1 MLVLIISYQ
10 MWYNIIEVRKVK
22 YMSLKQASEL
32 WNISERRIRRL
43 IQENRVEGA
52 VKIGN
57 AWNIPEETSKPIDK
71 RYKIEEDKFI
81 IDIPNNFFDNLDTK
95 KRILDSKRPL
105 PKATLKSLE
114 ENFKLEW
121 TYNSNAIEGNTL
133 TLKETKVVLEGIT
146 IGGKTMR
153 EHLEA
158 INHNEAI
165 TFLEELIND
174 KNELTEIDIKN
185 IHAIVLKGID
195 NENAGRYRTEN
206 VIISGASHIPP
217 ESILVSELMEKLIYR
232 YDDWKEKYHPIVVSS
247 LLHAEFVKIHPFID
261 GNGRTARL
269 LMNFEAMKNGYP
281 PIIIKREQRHNY
293 YDALDKGALTGD
305 YTDFV
310 KLVAK
315 QAEEMLDLYLKF
327 VK

>member
-1 MLVLIISYQ
+1 MEYI
-10 MWYNIIEVRKVK
+10 
-22 YMSLKQASEL
+22 SLKQASEL

-43 IQENRVEGA
+43 IQENRIEGA
-52 VKIGN
+52 IKIGN
-57 AWNIPEETSKPIDK
+57 AWNIPIDTNKPIDK

-81 IDIPNNFFDNLDTK
+81 INISNDFFEELDEK
-95 KRILDSKRPL
+95 KAILDSKRPL
-105 PKATLKSLE
+105 PKETLKSLE

-158 INHNEAI
+158 INHKEAI
-165 TFLEELIND
+165 EFLEELIND
-174 KNELTEIDIKN
+174 NSELSEIDIKN
-185 IHAIVLKGID
+185 IHALVLKGID
-195 NENAGRYRTEN
+195 DENAGRYRTEN

-217 ESILVSELMEKLIYR
+217 ESVIVPELMEKLIYR
-232 YDDWKEKYHPIVVSS
+232 YDEWKERYHPIIVAA
-247 LLHAEFVKIHPFID
+247 LLHAEFVKVHPFID
-261 GNGRTARL
+261 ENGRTARL

-281 PIIIKREQRHNY
+281 PIIIKTEERHKY
-293 YDALDKGALTGD
+293 YDALDKGAMIGN

-310 KLVAK
+310 RMVAK
-315 QAEEMLDLYLKF
+315 QAEEMLDLYLKLI
-327 VK
+327 K

>member
-1 MLVLIISYQ
+1 MEYI
-10 MWYNIIEVRKVK
+10 
-22 YMSLKQASEL
+22 SLKQASEL

-43 IQENRVEGA
+43 IQENRIEGA
-52 VKIGN
+52 IKIGN
-57 AWNIPEETSKPIDK
+57 AWNIPIDTNKPIDK

-81 IDIPNNFFDNLDTK
+81 LDIPNDFFEELDK
-95 KRILDSKRPL
+95 KKSILDSKRPL
-105 PKATLKSLE
+105 PKETLKSLE

-158 INHNEAI
+158 INHKEAI
-165 TFLEELIND
+165 EFLEELIND
-174 KNELTEIDIKN
+174 NSELSEIDIKN
-185 IHAIVLKGID
+185 IHALVLKGID
-195 NENAGRYRTEN
+195 DENAGRYRTEN
-206 VIISGASHIPP
+206 VIISGATHIPP
-217 ESILVSELMEKLIYR
+217 ESVIVPELMEKLIYR
-232 YDDWKEKYHPIVVSS
+232 YDEWKEKYHPIVVAS

-281 PIIIKREQRHNY
+281 PIIIKTEQRHSY
-293 YDALDKGALTGD
+293 YDALDKGAMTGD

-310 KLVAK
+310 KIVVK
-315 QAEEMLDLYLKF
+315 QAEEMLDLYLKLI
-327 VK
+327 K

>member
-1 MLVLIISYQ
+1 MGYIT
-10 MWYNIIEVRKVK
+10 
-22 YMSLKQASEL
+22 LKQAAEL

-43 IQENRVEGA
+43 IQENRINGA
-52 VKIGN
+52 LKIGN
-57 AWNIPEETSKPIDK
+57 AWNIPEETSKPMDK
-71 RYKIEEDKFI
+71 RYKIEEDRFI
-81 IDIPNNFFDNLDTK
+81 IDIQNDFFKVLDENK
-95 KRILDSKRPL
+95 QKLDSKRPL
-105 PKATLKSLE
+105 PKETLKSLE

-146 IGGKTMR
+146 IGGKTIR

-158 INHNEAI
+158 INHKESI
-165 TFLEELIND
+165 DFLEELVQDN
-174 KNELTEIDIKN
+174 NELSEIDIKN

-217 ESILVSELMEKLIYR
+217 DAIIVPESMEKLIYR
-232 YDDWKEKYHPIVVSS
+232 YDEWKEKYHPIIVAA

-269 LMNFEAMKNGYP
+269 LMNFEVMKNGYP
-281 PIIIKREQRHNY
+281 PIIIKNEERHKY
-293 YDALDKGALTGD
+293 YDALDVGALTGD

-310 KLVAK
+310 KMVTK
-315 QAEEMLDLYLKF
+315 QAEEMIDLYLKII
-327 VK
+327 K

>member
-1 MLVLIISYQ
+1 MGYIT
-10 MWYNIIEVRKVK
+10 
-22 YMSLKQASEL
+22 LKQAAEL

-43 IQENRVEGA
+43 IQENRINGA
-52 VKIGN
+52 LKIGN
-57 AWNIPEETSKPIDK
+57 AWNIPEETSKPMDK
-71 RYKIEEDKFI
+71 RYKIEEDRFI
-81 IDIPNNFFDNLDTK
+81 IDIQNDFFKVLDENK
-95 KRILDSKRPL
+95 QKLDSKRPL
-105 PKATLKSLE
+105 PKETLKSLE

-158 INHNEAI
+158 INHKEAI
-165 TFLEELIND
+165 DFLEELVQDNN
-174 KNELTEIDIKN
+174 KLSEIDIKN

-217 ESILVSELMEKLIYR
+217 DAIIVPESMEKLIYR
-232 YDDWKEKYHPIVVSS
+232 YDEWKEKYHPIIVAA

-269 LMNFEAMKNGYP
+269 LMNFEVMKNGYP
-281 PIIIKREQRHNY
+281 PIIIKNEERHKY
-293 YDALDKGALTGD
+293 YDALDVGALTGD

-310 KLVAK
+310 KMVTK
-315 QAEEMLDLYLKF
+315 QAEEMIDLYLKII
-327 VK
+327 K

>member
-1 MLVLIISYQ
+1 MEYI
-10 MWYNIIEVRKVK
+10 
-22 YMSLKQASEL
+22 SLKQASEL

-43 IQENRVEGA
+43 IQENRIEGA
-52 VKIGN
+52 IKIGN
-57 AWNIPEETSKPIDK
+57 AWNIPIDTNKPIDK

-81 IDIPNNFFDNLDTK
+81 INISNDFFEELDEK
-95 KRILDSKRPL
+95 KAILDSKRPL
-105 PKATLKSLE
+105 PKETLKSLE

-158 INHNEAI
+158 INHKEAI
-165 TFLEELIND
+165 EFLEELIND
-174 KNELTEIDIKN
+174 NSELSEIDIKN
-185 IHAIVLKGID
+185 IHALVLKGID
-195 NENAGRYRTEN
+195 DENAGRYRTEN

-217 ESILVSELMEKLIYR
+217 ESVIVPELMEKLIYR
-232 YDDWKEKYHPIVVSS
+232 YDEWKERYHPIIVAA
-247 LLHAEFVKIHPFID
+247 LLHAEFVKVHPFID

-281 PIIIKREQRHNY
+281 PIIIKTKQRHKY
-293 YDALDKGALTGD
+293 YDALDKGAMIGN

-310 KLVAK
+310 RMVAK
-315 QAEEMLDLYLKF
+315 QAEEMLDLYLKLI
-327 VK
+327 K

>member
-1 MLVLIISYQ
+1 MGYITI
-10 MWYNIIEVRKVK
+10 
-22 YMSLKQASEL
+22 KQASES

-43 IQENRVEGA
+43 IQEKRIDGA

-57 AWNIPEETSKPIDK
+57 VWNIPEETSKPIDK
-71 RYKIEEDKFI
+71 RYKIKEDNFV
-81 IDIPNNFFDNLDTK
+81 IDISSDFLKKLDEK
-95 KRILDSKRPL
+95 KKILDSKRPL
-105 PKATLKSLE
+105 PKETLKSLE

-146 IGGKTMR
+146 VGGKTMR

-158 INHNEAI
+158 INHKEAI
-165 TFLEELIND
+165 EFLEELIKDN
-174 KNELTEIDIKN
+174 NELSEADIKN
-185 IHAIVLKGID
+185 IHAIVLRGID
-195 NENAGRYRTEN
+195 NENAGKYRTEN

-217 ESILVSELMEKLIYR
+217 DAIVVPELMEKLIYR
-232 YDDWKEKYHPIVVSS
+232 YDEWKEKYHPIVVAA

-281 PIIIKREQRHNY
+281 PIIIKKEERHKY
-293 YDALDKGALTGD
+293 YDALDTGALTGN

-310 KLVAK
+310 KMVTK
-315 QAEEMLDLYLKF
+315 QAEEMLNLYLKII
-327 VK
+327 K

>member
-1 MLVLIISYQ
+1 MRYI
-10 MWYNIIEVRKVK
+10 
-22 YMSLKQASEL
+22 SLKQAAEL

-43 IQENRVEGA
+43 IQENRIDGA
-52 VKIGN
+52 IKIGN
-57 AWNIPEETSKPIDK
+57 AWNIPEETNKPIDK

-81 IDIPNNFFDNLDTK
+81 IDISNDFFEILDEK
-95 KRILDSKRPL
+95 KKILDSKRPL

-165 TFLEELIND
+165 NFLEELIND
-174 KNELTEIDIKN
+174 TNELTEIDIKN

-195 NENAGRYRTEN
+195 NENAGKYRTEN
-206 VIISGASHIPP
+206 VIISGATHIPP
-217 ESILVSELMEKLIYR
+217 ESILVPELMEKLIYR
-232 YDDWKEKYHPIVVSS
+232 YDEWKEKYHPLVVSA

-281 PIIIKREQRHNY
+281 PIIIKREQRHEY
-293 YDALDKGALTGD
+293 YDALDKGAITGD

-310 KLVAK
+310 KLVEQ
-315 QAEEMLDLYLKF
+315 QAEEMINLYLKF

>member
-1 MLVLIISYQ
+1 MGYI
-10 MWYNIIEVRKVK
+10 
-22 YMSLKQASEL
+22 SLKQASEL

-43 IQENRVEGA
+43 IQENRIEGA

-71 RYKIEEDKFI
+71 RYKIEDDKFI
-81 IDIPNNFFDNLDTK
+81 IDISDDFFKNLDEK
-95 KRILDSKRPL
+95 KKILDSKRPL
-105 PKATLKSLE
+105 PKETLKSLE

-153 EHLEA
+153 EHLEV

-165 TFLEELIND
+165 EFLEELIND
-174 KNELTEIDIKN
+174 NRELTEIDIKN

-195 NENAGRYRTEN
+195 DEDAGRYRTEN

-217 ESILVSELMEKLIYR
+217 ESIRVPELMEKLIYR
-232 YDDWKEKYHPIVVSS
+232 YDEWKEKYHPIVVAA

-269 LMNFEAMKNGYP
+269 LMNFEVMKNGYP
-281 PIIIKREQRHNY
+281 PIIIKTEQRHKY
-293 YDALDKGALTGD
+293 YDTLDEGAMTGN
-305 YTDFV
+305 YTEFV
-310 KLVAK
+310 KIVAK
-315 QAEEMLDLYLKF
+315 QAVEMIDLYLK
-327 VK
+327 VIK

>member
-1 MLVLIISYQ
+1 M
-10 MWYNIIEVRKVK
+10 R
-22 YMSLKQASEL
+22 YMSLKQASKL

-43 IQENRVEGA
+43 IQENRIYGA

-81 IDIPNNFFDNLDTK
+81 INIPNNFFENLDKK

-174 KNELTEIDIKN
+174 INELTEGDIKN

-195 NENAGRYRTEN
+195 NENAGKYRTEN
-206 VIISGASHIPP
+206 VIISGATHIPP
-217 ESILVSELMEKLIYR
+217 DSILVSELMEKLIYR
-232 YDDWKEKYHPIVVSS
+232 YDEWKEKYHPIVVSA

-281 PIIIKREQRHNY
+281 PIIIKKEQRHEY
-293 YDALDKGALTGD
+293 YDVLDKGAITGD
-305 YTDFV
+305 YTDFI
-310 KLVAK
+310 KLVTK
-315 QAEEMLDLYLKF
+315 QAEEMIDLYLKF

>member
-1 MLVLIISYQ
+1 MGYIT
-10 MWYNIIEVRKVK
+10 
-22 YMSLKQASEL
+22 LKQAAEL

-43 IQENRVEGA
+43 IQENRIDGA

-57 AWNIPEETSKPIDK
+57 AWSIPEETSKPMDK
-71 RYKIEEDKFI
+71 RYKMEEDRFI
-81 IDIPNNFFDNLDTK
+81 IDVPSDFFKELDEK
-95 KRILDSKRPL
+95 KQKLDSKRPL
-105 PKATLKSLE
+105 PKETLKSLE

-158 INHNEAI
+158 INHKEAI
-165 TFLEELIND
+165 EFLEELVQYN
-174 KNELTEIDIKN
+174 NELSEMDIKN

-195 NENAGRYRTEN
+195 NENVGRYRTEN

-217 ESILVSELMEKLIYR
+217 DAIIVPESMEKLIYR
-232 YDDWKEKYHPIVVSS
+232 YDEWKEKYHPIIVAA

-269 LMNFEAMKNGYP
+269 LMNFEVMKNGYP
-281 PIIIKREQRHNY
+281 PIIIKNEERHKY
-293 YDALDKGALTGD
+293 YDALDVGALTGD

-310 KLVAK
+310 KMVTK
-315 QAEEMLDLYLKF
+315 QAEEMIDLYLKII
-327 VK
+327 K

>member
-1 MLVLIISYQ
+1 MGYI
-10 MWYNIIEVRKVK
+10 
-22 YMSLKQASEL
+22 SLKQASEL

-43 IQENRVEGA
+43 IQENRIEGA
-52 VKIGN
+52 IKIGN
-57 AWNIPEETSKPIDK
+57 AWNIPIDTNKPIDK
-71 RYKIEEDKFI
+71 RYKIEKDKFI
-81 IDIPNNFFDNLDTK
+81 INISNDFFEELDEK
-95 KRILDSKRPL
+95 KAILDSKRPL
-105 PKATLKSLE
+105 PKETLKSLE

-158 INHNEAI
+158 INHKEAI
-165 TFLEELIND
+165 EFLEELIND
-174 KNELTEIDIKN
+174 NSELSEMDIKN
-185 IHAIVLKGID
+185 IHALVLKGID
-195 NENAGRYRTEN
+195 DQNAGRYRTEN

-217 ESILVSELMEKLIYR
+217 ESVIVPEFMEKLIYR
-232 YDDWKEKYHPIVVSS
+232 YDEWKERYHPIIVAA

-281 PIIIKREQRHNY
+281 PIIIKTKQRHKY
-293 YDALDKGALTGD
+293 YDALDKGAMIGN

-310 KLVAK
+310 KMVAK
-315 QAEEMLDLYLKF
+315 QAEEMLNLYLKLI
-327 VK
+327 K

>member
-1 MLVLIISYQ
+1 MGYI
-10 MWYNIIEVRKVK
+10 
-22 YMSLKQASEL
+22 SLKQASEL

-43 IQENRVEGA
+43 IEENRIDGA

-57 AWNIPEETSKPIDK
+57 AWNIPEETNKPIDK

-81 IDIPNNFFDNLDTK
+81 IDIPNSVYDKLDK
-95 KRILDSKRPL
+95 KKAILESKRPF
-105 PKATLKSLE
+105 PKETLKSLE

-158 INHNEAI
+158 INHKEAI
-165 TFLEELIND
+165 EFLEELVKDNS
-174 KNELTEIDIKN
+174 ELTEMNIKN

-195 NENAGRYRTEN
+195 NENAGRYRIEN
-206 VIISGASHIPP
+206 VIISGATHIPP
-217 ESILVSELMEKLIYR
+217 KSVIVPELMEKLIYR
-232 YDDWKEKYHPIVVSS
+232 YDEWKEKYHPIVVSA

-281 PIIIKREQRHNY
+281 PIIIKTEETHKY
-293 YDALDKGALTGD
+293 YEALDKGAMTGD

-310 KLVAK
+310 IMVIN
-315 QAEEMLDLYLKF
+315 QVEEMINLYLKLL
-327 VK
+327 KE

>member
-1 MLVLIISYQ
+1 MEYI
-10 MWYNIIEVRKVK
+10 
-22 YMSLKQASEL
+22 SLKQASEL

-43 IQENRVEGA
+43 IQENRIEGA
-52 VKIGN
+52 IKIGN
-57 AWNIPEETSKPIDK
+57 AWNIPIDTNKPIDK

-81 IDIPNNFFDNLDTK
+81 INISNDFFEELDEK
-95 KRILDSKRPL
+95 KAILDSKRPL
-105 PKATLKSLE
+105 PKETLKSLE

-158 INHNEAI
+158 INHKEAI
-165 TFLEELIND
+165 EFLEELIND
-174 KNELTEIDIKN
+174 NSELSEMDIKN
-185 IHAIVLKGID
+185 IHALVLKGID
-195 NENAGRYRTEN
+195 DENAGRYRTEN

-217 ESILVSELMEKLIYR
+217 ESVIVPELMEKLIYR
-232 YDDWKEKYHPIVVSS
+232 YDEWKERYHPIIVAA

-281 PIIIKREQRHNY
+281 PIIIKTEQRHSY
-293 YDALDKGALTGD
+293 YDALDKGAMTGN

-310 KLVAK
+310 KMVTK
-315 QAEEMLDLYLKF
+315 QAEEMLDLYLKLI
-327 VK
+327 K

>member
-1 MLVLIISYQ
+1 MEYI
-10 MWYNIIEVRKVK
+10 
-22 YMSLKQASEL
+22 SLKQASKK

-52 VKIGN
+52 IKNGN
-57 AWNIPEETSKPIDK
+57 AWNIPIDTSKPMDK
-71 RYKIEEDKFI
+71 RYKIEEDQFI
-81 IDIPNNFFDNLDTK
+81 IDIHNNFFNELDK
-95 KRILDSKRPL
+95 KKAILDKKRPL
-105 PKATLKSLE
+105 PKETLKSLE

-165 TFLEELIND
+165 EFMEELIKDNA
-174 KNELTEIDIKN
+174 ELTEIDIKN

-195 NENAGRYRTEN
+195 RENAGKYRMEN
-206 VIISGASHIPP
+206 VIISGATHIPP
-217 ESILVSELMEKLIYR
+217 ESVIVPEQMEKLIYR
-232 YDDWKEKYHPIVVSS
+232 YDEWKEKYHPIIVAA

-269 LMNFEAMKNGYP
+269 LMNFEVMKNGYP
-281 PIIIKREQRHNY
+281 PIIIKTEQRHSY
-293 YDALDKGALTGD
+293 YEALDKGAMTGD

-310 KLVAK
+310 KIVTK
-315 QAEEMLDLYLKF
+315 QAEEMMNLYLKLI
-327 VK
+327 K

>member
-1 MLVLIISYQ
+1 MEYI
-10 MWYNIIEVRKVK
+10 
-22 YMSLKQASEL
+22 SLKQASEL

-43 IQENRVEGA
+43 IQENRIEGA
-52 VKIGN
+52 IKIGN
-57 AWNIPEETSKPIDK
+57 AWNIPADTNKPIDK

-81 IDIPNNFFDNLDTK
+81 LDIPNNFFEELDK
-95 KRILDSKRPL
+95 KKSILDSKRPL
-105 PKATLKSLE
+105 PKETLKSLE

-158 INHNEAI
+158 INHKEAI
-165 TFLEELIND
+165 EFLEELIKDNR
-174 KNELTEIDIKN
+174 ELSEMDIKN
-185 IHAIVLKGID
+185 IHALVLKGID
-195 NENAGRYRTEN
+195 DENAGRYRTEN
-206 VIISGASHIPP
+206 VIISGATHIPP
-217 ESILVSELMEKLIYR
+217 ESVIVPELMEKLIYR
-232 YDDWKEKYHPIVVSS
+232 YDEWKEKYHPIVVAS

-281 PIIIKREQRHNY
+281 PIIIKTEQRHSY
-293 YDALDKGALTGD
+293 YDALDKGAMTGD
-305 YTDFV
+305 YTNFV
-310 KLVAK
+310 KMVTK
-315 QAEEMLDLYLKF
+315 QAEEVLDLYLKLI
-327 VK
+327 K

>member
-1 MLVLIISYQ
+1 MEYI
-10 MWYNIIEVRKVK
+10 
-22 YMSLKQASEL
+22 SLKQASEL

-43 IQENRVEGA
+43 IQENRIEGA
-52 VKIGN
+52 IKIGN
-57 AWNIPEETSKPIDK
+57 AWNIPIDTNKPIDK

-81 IDIPNNFFDNLDTK
+81 INISNDFFEELDEK
-95 KRILDSKRPL
+95 KAILDSKRPL
-105 PKATLKSLE
+105 PKETLKSLE

-158 INHNEAI
+158 INHKEAI
-165 TFLEELIND
+165 EFLEELIND
-174 KNELTEIDIKN
+174 NSELSEIDIKN
-185 IHAIVLKGID
+185 IHALVLKGID
-195 NENAGRYRTEN
+195 DENAGRYRTEN

-217 ESILVSELMEKLIYR
+217 ESVIVPELMEKLIYR
-232 YDDWKEKYHPIVVSS
+232 YDEWKERYHPIIVAA
-247 LLHAEFVKIHPFID
+247 LLHAEFVKVHPFID

-281 PIIIKREQRHNY
+281 PIIIKTKQIHKY
-293 YDALDKGALTGD
+293 YDALDKGAMIGN

-310 KLVAK
+310 RMVAK
-315 QAEEMLDLYLKF
+315 QAEEMLDLYLKLI
-327 VK
+327 K

>member
-1 MLVLIISYQ
+1 MGYIT
-10 MWYNIIEVRKVK
+10 
-22 YMSLKQASEL
+22 LKQAAEL

-43 IQENRVEGA
+43 IQENRINGA
-52 VKIGN
+52 LKIGN
-57 AWNIPEETSKPIDK
+57 AWNIPEETSKPMDK
-71 RYKIEEDKFI
+71 RYKIEEDRFI
-81 IDIPNNFFDNLDTK
+81 IDIQNDFFKVLDENK
-95 KRILDSKRPL
+95 QKLDSKRPL
-105 PKATLKSLE
+105 PKETLKSLE

-121 TYNSNAIEGNTL
+121 TYNSNAIEGNAL
-133 TLKETKVVLEGIT
+133 TLKETKVVLEGIA

-158 INHNEAI
+158 INHKEAI
-165 TFLEELIND
+165 EFLEELVQDN
-174 KNELTEIDIKN
+174 NELSEIDIKN

-217 ESILVSELMEKLIYR
+217 DAIIVPESMEKLIYR
-232 YDDWKEKYHPIVVSS
+232 YDEWKEKYHPIIVAA

-269 LMNFEAMKNGYP
+269 LMNFEVMKNGYP
-281 PIIIKREQRHNY
+281 PIIIKNEERHKY
-293 YDALDKGALTGD
+293 YDALDVGALTGD

-310 KLVAK
+310 KMVTK
-315 QAEEMLDLYLKF
+315 QAEEMIDLYLKII
-327 VK
+327 K

>member
-1 MLVLIISYQ
+1 MEYI
-10 MWYNIIEVRKVK
+10 
-22 YMSLKQASEL
+22 SLKQASEL

-43 IQENRVEGA
+43 IQENRIEGA
-52 VKIGN
+52 IKIGN
-57 AWNIPEETSKPIDK
+57 AWNIPIDTNKPIDK

-81 IDIPNNFFDNLDTK
+81 INISNDFFEELDEK
-95 KRILDSKRPL
+95 KAILDSKRPL
-105 PKATLKSLE
+105 PKETLKSLE

-158 INHNEAI
+158 INHKEAI
-165 TFLEELIND
+165 EFLEELIND
-174 KNELTEIDIKN
+174 NSELSEIDIKN
-185 IHAIVLKGID
+185 IHALVLKGID
-195 NENAGRYRTEN
+195 DENAGRYRTEN

-217 ESILVSELMEKLIYR
+217 ESVIVPELMEKLIYR
-232 YDDWKEKYHPIVVSS
+232 YDEWKERYHPIIVAA
-247 LLHAEFVKIHPFID
+247 LLHAEFVKVHPFID

-281 PIIIKREQRHNY
+281 PIIIKTKQIHKY
-293 YDALDKGALTGD
+293 YDALDKGAMTGN

-310 KLVAK
+310 KMVTK
-315 QAEEMLDLYLKF
+315 QAEEMLDLYLKLI
-327 VK
+327 K

>member
-1 MLVLIISYQ
+1 MGYI
-10 MWYNIIEVRKVK
+10 
-22 YMSLKQASEL
+22 SLKQASEL

-43 IQENRVEGA
+43 IQENRIEGA

-71 RYKIEEDKFI
+71 RYKIEDDKFI
-81 IDIPNNFFDNLDTK
+81 IDISNDFFKSLDEK
-95 KRILDSKRPL
+95 KKILDSKRPL
-105 PKATLKSLE
+105 PKETLKSLE

-165 TFLEELIND
+165 EFLEELIND
-174 KNELTEIDIKN
+174 NRELTEIDIKN

-195 NENAGRYRTEN
+195 DKNAGRYRTEN

-217 ESILVSELMEKLIYR
+217 ESIRVPELMEKLIYR
-232 YDDWKEKYHPIVVSS
+232 YDEWKEKYHPIVVAA

-269 LMNFEAMKNGYP
+269 LMNFEVMKNGYP
-281 PIIIKREQRHNY
+281 PIIIKTEQRHKY
-293 YDALDKGALTGD
+293 YDTLDEGAMTGN
-305 YTDFV
+305 YTEFV
-310 KLVAK
+310 KIVAE
-315 QAEEMLDLYLKF
+315 QAVEMIDLYLK
-327 VK
+327 VIK

>member
-1 MLVLIISYQ
+1 MGYIT
-10 MWYNIIEVRKVK
+10 
-22 YMSLKQASEL
+22 LKQAAEL

-43 IQENRVEGA
+43 IQENRIEGA
-52 VKIGN
+52 LKIGN
-57 AWNIPEETSKPIDK
+57 AWNIPEETSKPMDK
-71 RYKIEEDKFI
+71 RYKIEEDRFI
-81 IDIPNNFFDNLDTK
+81 IDIQNDFFKALDENK
-95 KRILDSKRPL
+95 QKLDSKRPL
-105 PKATLKSLE
+105 PKETLKSLE

-146 IGGKTMR
+146 IGGKTIR

-158 INHNEAI
+158 INHKEAI
-165 TFLEELIND
+165 DFLEELVQDN
-174 KNELTEIDIKN
+174 NELSEIDIKN

-217 ESILVSELMEKLIYR
+217 DAIIVPESMEKLIYR
-232 YDDWKEKYHPIVVSS
+232 YDEWKEKYHPIIVAA

-269 LMNFEAMKNGYP
+269 LMNFEVMKNGYP
-281 PIIIKREQRHNY
+281 PIIIKNEERHKY
-293 YDALDKGALTGD
+293 YDALDVGALTGD

-310 KLVAK
+310 KMVTK
-315 QAEEMLDLYLKF
+315 QAEEMIDLYLKII
-327 VK
+327 K

>member
-1 MLVLIISYQ
+1 MKKMGYI
-10 MWYNIIEVRKVK
+10 
-22 YMSLKQASEL
+22 SLKQASEL

-43 IQENRVEGA
+43 IQENRIEGA
-52 VKIGN
+52 IKIGN
-57 AWNIPEETSKPIDK
+57 AWNIPEEANKPIDK

-81 IDIPNNFFDNLDTK
+81 IDIPNDFFDELDNK
-95 KRILDSKRPL
+95 KAILDRKRPL
-105 PKATLKSLE
+105 PKETLKSLE

-158 INHNEAI
+158 INHKEAI
-165 TFLEELIND
+165 EFLEELIND
-174 KNELTEIDIKN
+174 NREFSEMDIKN
-185 IHAIVLKGID
+185 IHALVLKGID
-195 NENAGRYRTEN
+195 DENAGRYRTEN
-206 VIISGASHIPP
+206 VIISGATHIPP
-217 ESILVSELMEKLIYR
+217 ESVIVPELMEKLIYR
-232 YDDWKEKYHPIVVSS
+232 YDEWKEKYHPIVVAA

-269 LMNFEAMKNGYP
+269 LMNFETMKNGYP
-281 PIIIKREQRHNY
+281 PIIIKTEQRHSY
-293 YDALDKGALTGD
+293 YDALDKGAITGD

-310 KLVAK
+310 KMVAK
-315 QAEEMLDLYLKF
+315 QAEGMLDLYLKLI
-327 VK
+327 K

>member
-1 MLVLIISYQ
+1 MGYIT
-10 MWYNIIEVRKVK
+10 
-22 YMSLKQASEL
+22 LKQAAEL

-43 IQENRVEGA
+43 IQENRIDGA

-57 AWNIPEETSKPIDK
+57 AWSIPEETSKPMDK
-71 RYKIEEDKFI
+71 RYKMEEDRFI
-81 IDIPNNFFDNLDTK
+81 IDVPSDFFKELDGK
-95 KRILDSKRPL
+95 KQKLDSKRPL
-105 PKATLKSLE
+105 PKETLKSLE

-153 EHLEA
+153 EHLEV
-158 INHNEAI
+158 INHKEAI
-165 TFLEELIND
+165 EFLEELVQYN
-174 KNELTEIDIKN
+174 NELSEMDIKN

-217 ESILVSELMEKLIYR
+217 DAIIVPESMEKLIYR
-232 YDDWKEKYHPIVVSS
+232 YDEWKEKYHPIIVAA

-269 LMNFEAMKNGYP
+269 LMNFEVMKNGYP
-281 PIIIKREQRHNY
+281 PIIIKNEERHKY
-293 YDALDKGALTGD
+293 YDALDVGALTGD

-310 KLVAK
+310 KMVTK
-315 QAEEMLDLYLKF
+315 QAEEMIDLYLKII
-327 VK
+327 K

>member
-1 MLVLIISYQ
+1 MGYIT
-10 MWYNIIEVRKVK
+10 
-22 YMSLKQASEL
+22 LKQAAEL

-43 IQENRVEGA
+43 IQENRIDGA
-52 VKIGN
+52 LKIGN
-57 AWNIPEETSKPIDK
+57 AWNIPEETSKPMDK
-71 RYKIEEDKFI
+71 RYKMEEDRFI
-81 IDIPNNFFDNLDTK
+81 IDVSSDFLKELDEK
-95 KRILDSKRPL
+95 KQKLDSKRPL
-105 PKATLKSLE
+105 PKETLKSLE

-158 INHNEAI
+158 INHKEAI
-165 TFLEELIND
+165 EFLEELVQYN
-174 KNELTEIDIKN
+174 NELSEMDIKN

-217 ESILVSELMEKLIYR
+217 DAIIVPESMEKLIYR
-232 YDDWKEKYHPIVVSS
+232 YDEWKEKYHPIIVAA

-269 LMNFEAMKNGYP
+269 LMNFEVMKNGYP
-281 PIIIKREQRHNY
+281 PIIIKNEERHKY
-293 YDALDKGALTGD
+293 YDALDVGALTGD
-305 YTDFV
+305 YTDFIKMV
-310 KLVAK
+310 TK
-315 QAEEMLDLYLKF
+315 QAEEMIDLYLKII
-327 VK
+327 K

>member
-1 MLVLIISYQ
+1 MGYI
-10 MWYNIIEVRKVK
+10 
-22 YMSLKQASEL
+22 SLKQASEL

-43 IQENRVEGA
+43 IQENRIDGA
-52 VKIGN
+52 IKIGN
-57 AWNIPEETSKPIDK
+57 AWSIPEEVNKPIDK

-81 IDIPNNFFDNLDTK
+81 IDIPNVFFENIDEK

-114 ENFKLEW
+114 ENFKVEW

-174 KNELTEIDIKN
+174 TTELTEIDIKN

-195 NENAGRYRTEN
+195 NENAGKYRTEN
-206 VIISGASHIPP
+206 VIISGATHIPP
-217 ESILVSELMEKLIYR
+217 DSILVPELMEKLIYR
-232 YDDWKEKYHPIVVSS
+232 YDEWKEKYHPIIVSS
-247 LLHAEFVKIHPFID
+247 LLHAELVKIHPFVD

-281 PIIIKREQRHNY
+281 PIIIKREQRHEY
-293 YDALDKGALTGD
+293 YDALDKGVVTGD

-310 KLVAK
+310 KLVK
-315 QAEEMLDLYLKF
+315 QQAEEMINLYLKF

>member
-1 MLVLIISYQ
+1 MGYI
-10 MWYNIIEVRKVK
+10 
-22 YMSLKQASEL
+22 SLKQASEL

-43 IQENRVEGA
+43 IQENRIEGA
-52 VKIGN
+52 IKIGN
-57 AWNIPEETSKPIDK
+57 AWNIPIDTNKPIDK

-81 IDIPNNFFDNLDTK
+81 INISDDFFEELDEK
-95 KRILDSKRPL
+95 KAILDSKRPL
-105 PKATLKSLE
+105 PKETLKSLE

-158 INHNEAI
+158 INHKEAI
-165 TFLEELIND
+165 EFLEELIND
-174 KNELTEIDIKN
+174 NRELSEMDIKN
-185 IHAIVLKGID
+185 IHTLVLKGID
-195 NENAGRYRTEN
+195 DENAGRYRTEN
-206 VIISGASHIPP
+206 VIISGATHIPP
-217 ESILVSELMEKLIYR
+217 ESVIVPELMEKLIYR
-232 YDDWKEKYHPIVVSS
+232 YDEWKEKYHPIVVAA

-269 LMNFEAMKNGYP
+269 LMNFETMKNGYP
-281 PIIIKREQRHNY
+281 PIIIKTEERHKY
-293 YDALDKGALTGD
+293 YDALDKGAMTGD

-310 KLVAK
+310 KMVTK
-315 QAEEMLDLYLKF
+315 QAEEMMDLYLKLI
-327 VK
+327 